1 MLEDLWLMRLITVAV
16 TGSDIC
22 QVAAGGL
29 RATEA
34 PKLRLCVAIL

>member
-1 MLEDLWLMRLITVAV
+1 MRATVVAV
-16 TGSDIC
+16 TGSDIS
-22 QVAAGGL
+22 QAAAEGL